1 MRMLRVT
8 RDLAEVDLTDL
19 DTFANGFPHELFRAH
34 REIAPVW
41 WHEPTDHTPDGEG
54 FGRSPRTT
62 KCYKCSMTL

>member
-54 FGRSPRTT
+54 FLVGRHVRRSVTSAP
-62 KCYKCSMTL
+62 